1 VSIFGASA
9 WNSGSP
15 AYRSLFAAMRVR
27 CQSSSVPAASLGPLP
42 QELRMQRPD
51 ARDGEILSRALDQ
64 QGIDGSVS
72 LQPIFAFDPIVKLND
87 KAREFR

>member
-1 VSIFGASA
+1 MPIVE
-9 WNSGSP
+9 
-15 AYRSLFAAMRVR
+15 R
-27 CQSSSVPAASLGPLP
+27 PAASLGPLP

-72 LQPIFAFDPIVKLND
+72 LQLIFAFDPIVKLND